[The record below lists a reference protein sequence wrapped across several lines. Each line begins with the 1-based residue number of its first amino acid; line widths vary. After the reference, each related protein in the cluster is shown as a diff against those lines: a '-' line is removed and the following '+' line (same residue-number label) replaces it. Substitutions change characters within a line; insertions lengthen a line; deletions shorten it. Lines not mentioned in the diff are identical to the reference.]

1 MDSFLSFY
9 IGITYLSY
17 CIRDNPLKEK
27 ELGAVSLFLFFLLLS
42 YCLTAIYQYLKN
54 KYYDLSGS

>member
-17 CIRDNPLKEK
+17 CIRDNTLKEK
-27 ELGAVSLFLFFLLLS
+27 ELGAVSPYLFFLLLS
-42 YCLTAIYQYLKN
+42 YCLTAIIQHLKN
-54 KYYDLSGS
+54 KNYDLSGS

>member
-9 IGITYLSY
+9 IGITYLFY

-27 ELGAVSLFLFFLLLS
+27 GLNAVSPYLFFLLPS
-42 YCLTAIYQYLKN
+42 YCLTATIQHLKS
-54 KYYDLSGS
+54 KDYDLSGS

>member
-27 ELGAVSLFLFFLLLS
+27 GLNAVNPYLFFLLP
-42 YCLTAIYQYLKN
+42 YCNHPTSKKQRL
-54 KYYDLSGS
+54 